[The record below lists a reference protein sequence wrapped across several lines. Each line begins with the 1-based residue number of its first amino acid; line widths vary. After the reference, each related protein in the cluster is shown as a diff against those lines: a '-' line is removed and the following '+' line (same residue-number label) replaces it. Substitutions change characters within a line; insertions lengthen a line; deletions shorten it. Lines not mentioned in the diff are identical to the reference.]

1 MRTYRLVH
9 RTAYAYDE
17 PVTSSYGRAVLLPRD
32 LPEQHVHRRTLEVE
46 PTPADNAEHV
56 DYFGNTSSYFAV
68 TTPHRELVV
77 TARSLVTVDRPS
89 GRSAADLPRATWED
103 VARAVR
109 PGGTGETADGVGGA
123 NGDLVAL
130 REALLPSH
138 HAAFTGPVREWSASS
153 FAPGRP
159 LAEVLAD
166 LTGRVHTEMRYLP
179 GSTTVAS
186 THDEVLAQQAGV
198 CQDFAHLTIAALRLH
213 GVPARYVSGYLETE
227 PPPGEAKLL
236 GADASHAWVAAWLP
250 GAGWVEVDPTNDTV
264 VDSRYVVLG
273 WGRDYADVP
282 PLRGVIFTD
291 SAESRLT
298 VSVDLTAVDTTEAQ
312 LTDADG
318 RTSPDVPR

>member
-1 MRTYRLVH
+1 MRAYQLVH
-9 RTAYAYDE
+9 RTAYSYDE
-17 PVTSSYGRAVLLPRD
+17 PVTSSYGRAVLLPRY
-32 LPEQHVHRRTLEVE
+32 LPEQRVHRRTLEVE
-46 PTPADNAEHV
+46 PAPADTAEHV

-89 GRSAADLPRATWED
+89 GRTTADLPRATWED

-109 PGGTGETADGVGGA
+109 PGGTGGFAEPDA
-123 NGDLVAL
+123 GDLVAL

-138 HAAFTGPVREWSASS
+138 HAAFTGPVRDWSAPS

-186 THDEVLAQQAGV
+186 THDEVLAQRAGV

-213 GVPARYVSGYLETE
+213 GVPARYVSGYLETR
-227 PPPGEAKLL
+227 PPPGQDKLL

-291 SAESRLT
+291 GAQSRLT
-298 VSVDLTAVDTTEAQ
+298 VSVDLTAVDLAEAP
-312 LTDADG
+312 LTDPDG
-318 RTSPDVPR
+318 RTSPDAPR